1 MHSSFCFRS
10 SIDGEQ
16 SEQQQQPGNDIFMSN
31 SSSFIRSLIDR
42 KRTEPYV
49 LCQIFADGQSLCM
62 PVQTSFKSFTNRW
75 K

>member
-1 MHSSFCFRS
+1 MQNSFCCRS

-16 SEQQQQPGNDIFMSN
+16 SEQQQQPVNDIFVSN
-31 SSSFIRSLIDR
+31 NSSFIRSLSDR
-42 KRTEPYV
+42 KRTEPYA